1 MDSQTDFSK
10 NINYTYHTSNSNTN
24 NNEEHEK
31 ILNEKI
37 KTLQRKLKA
46 YQIITFV
53 IFI

>member
-31 ILNEKI
+31 ILNEKNKNITKEI
-37 KTLQRKLKA
+37 KS
-46 YQIITFV
+46 ISNNDS
-53 IFI
+53 